1 MMLVVA
7 AAFAAL
13 GGCKKGDIIG
23 GSTAYDFI
31 HRACDELHAYN
42 YLLGSSSNPDN
53 DVVVYWR
60 EPLPGTPLPASS
72 YVLELLVGAESGV
85 FGRPDMGNVLPPY
98 ASIESQIL
106 KKHFGR
112 KTKSSD
118 GDGKYYEFLR
128 CVEYRTEVVE
138 DIKVYADKDVSGRAA
153 GTDIGDLFEIIILS
167 GRDSGFIFSESGRYI
182 GEIENGT
189 SIRDYLRQRPMMA
202 ASMALRFKSVPAEL
216 PQPLVF
222 TVEITM
228 ASGETLSSSTS
239 EISLTQ

>member
-23 GSTAYDFI
+23 GSTSYVFI

-72 YVLELLVGAESGV
+72 YVLELLVGAESDV

-98 ASIESQIL
+98 ASVESQIL

-138 DIKVYADKDVSGRAA
+138 
-153 GTDIGDLFEIIILS
+153 
-167 GRDSGFIFSESGRYI
+167 ESRYMPTR
-182 GEIENGT
+182 T
-189 SIRDYLRQRPMMA
+189 SPGG
-202 ASMALRFKSVPAEL
+202 L
-216 PQPLVF
+216 PGL
-222 TVEITM
+222 I
-228 ASGETLSSSTS
+228 
-239 EISLTQ
+239 